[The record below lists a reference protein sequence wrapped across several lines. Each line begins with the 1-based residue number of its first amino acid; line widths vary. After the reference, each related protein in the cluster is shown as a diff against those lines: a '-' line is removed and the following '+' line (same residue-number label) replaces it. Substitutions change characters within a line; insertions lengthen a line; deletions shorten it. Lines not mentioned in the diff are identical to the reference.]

1 MMGTMATGGE
11 VRTDRV
17 ADIRAQIANGSY
29 DSAEKLDAAVG
40 RMLNVFA

>member
-1 MMGTMATGGE
+1 MMGTAATGGE

-17 ADIRAQIANGSY
+17 ADIRAQIANGNY
-29 DSAEKLDAAVG
+29 DTAEKLDTAIG